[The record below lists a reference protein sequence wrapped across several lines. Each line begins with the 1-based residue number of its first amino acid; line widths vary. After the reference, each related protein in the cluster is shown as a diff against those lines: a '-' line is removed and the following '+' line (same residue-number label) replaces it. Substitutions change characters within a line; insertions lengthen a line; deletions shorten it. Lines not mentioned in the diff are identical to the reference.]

1 MGSKIILAVL
11 HINNAV
17 PVVRI
22 EHPLLGRI
30 ALNRTGRRPPASVKP
45 LLSSVLGLLIALTGF
60 HHYWQTGKCRS
71 DILRFNCLDQLMR
84 GGGPEEKS
92 NFICISRRAQSINY
106 ECFDK
111 GK

>member
-1 MGSKIILAVL
+1 MRSAGSKIILAVL

-45 LLSSVLGLLIALTGF
+45 LLSSVLGLLSTHRIPPLLADGEMQIGYT
-60 HHYWQTGKCRS
+60 
-71 DILRFNCLDQLMR
+71 
-84 GGGPEEKS
+84 
-92 NFICISRRAQSINY
+92 
-106 ECFDK
+106 
-111 GK
+111 